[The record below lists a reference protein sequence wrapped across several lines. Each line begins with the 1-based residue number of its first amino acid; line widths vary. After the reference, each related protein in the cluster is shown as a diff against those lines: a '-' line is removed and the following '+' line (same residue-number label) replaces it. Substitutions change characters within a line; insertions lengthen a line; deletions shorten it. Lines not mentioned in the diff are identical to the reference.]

1 MNATLRRIFDRLFTD
16 ERTLPVAA
24 VICVVGLL
32 VIGDLLLFSASGRQD
47 ALQLGDAWT
56 SVRVHS
62 AQSVLALGLLA
73 VVSTLPVSWLRR
85 NATLLAAF
93 GMVAAVLPFLPQ
105 VGVRSGGAVREVALG
120 PLRWEPGLILALMVS
135 IWSAATFARRPL
147 GTRRR
152 LLAVGVVALALVL
165 ALAQP
170 DFSLV
175 PLILVPVAMQ
185 AWRAGLE
192 GRRAVAL
199 ALALG
204 LIVGLSAALQPYIAR
219 RVEAWLHPEKTARY
233 VGRDYLLLQQ
243 GVAAGGAMG
252 AGYGHGK
259 YVVQT
264 GNAKT
269 DYFFGHIVEELGF
282 VRAGLLLLL
291 YVPILLLGIRVA
303 EKAHDRFVAL
313 LGTGMASFVLTAVAV
328 HIAVSLRLVPVTAI
342 HLPFMSFGGT
352 SIVAAIVAF
361 GLLLAADRSRKLK
374 SAVGADEDTNPTA
387 TTVA

>member
-1 MNATLRRIFDRLFTD
+1 MKQTLRDIINRLFTN
-16 ERTLPVAA
+16 ERTLPVLA
-24 VICVVGLL
+24 VACVVALL
-32 VIGDLLLFSASGRQD
+32 VVGDVLLFTASGRQD

-62 AQSVLALGLLA
+62 AQAVLALGLLA

-85 NATLLAAF
+85 NANLLAAF
-93 GMVAAVLPFLPQ
+93 GVVAAALPFLPQ
-105 VGVRSGGAVREVALG
+105 VGVRAGGAVREVALG

-135 IWSAATFARRPL
+135 IWSAATLAKRPL
-147 GTRRR
+147 GTKRR
-152 LLAVGVVALALVL
+152 LLAVAVVALALTL

-175 PLILVPVAMQ
+175 PLMLVPVGMQ

-204 LIVGLSAALQPYIAR
+204 AVVAFSAALQPYIAR
-219 RVEAWLHPEKTARY
+219 RVEAWIHPERTARY

-252 AGYGHGK
+252 AGYGQGK

-269 DYFFGHIVEELGF
+269 DYFFGHMVEELGL
-282 VRAGLLLLL
+282 VRAGLLLLF

-303 EKAHDRFVAL
+303 DRSRDRFVAL

-361 GLLLAADRSRKLK
+361 GLLLAADRGRDQK
-374 SAVGADEDTNPTA
+374 SAIGTDEDTNPT
-387 TTVA
+387 VLKV